1 VPAGQWARA
10 VERAVTRVES
20 AIVCVAI
27 AVIALIVAANV
38 ASRYVLHASIASTEE
53 VARYMLVWLGMV
65 GGAAGFA
72 RGGPGGVDILVR
84 SLPPRARTLAR
95 WLGEVAT
102 LVFFLLLGWFTL
114 SVLAYEWR
122 QDSRSPAL
130 RVPLWTVTS
139 ALLVGAVFAA
149 VHLVCHWLSGDPEGR
164 A

>member
-1 VPAGQWARA
+1 MPVGQWARA

-20 AIVCVAI
+20 AIVCLAI
-27 AVIALIVAANV
+27 ATIALIVAANV

-84 SLPPRARTLAR
+84 SLPPRARALAR

-114 SVLAYEWR
+114 SVLAYEWG
-122 QDSRSPAL
+122 QGSRSPAL
-130 RVPLWTVTS
+130 RLPLWTVTS

-149 VHLVCHWLSGDPEGR
+149 VHLVCHWLGGDREGR

>member
-1 VPAGQWARA
+1 VGWARPL
-10 VERAVTRVES
+10 ERAVTRLES

-27 AVIALIVAANV
+27 AAIALIVAANV

-53 VARYMLVWLGMV
+53 VARYLLVWLGMV

-84 SLPPRARTLAR
+84 TLPPRARTLAR

-102 LVFFLLLGWFTL
+102 LGFFLLLGWFTL
-114 SVLAYEWR
+114 AVLGYEWR

-130 RVPLWTVTS
+130 RLPLWTVTS
-139 ALLVGAVFAA
+139 ALLVGALFAT
-149 VHLVCHWLSGDPEGR
+149 VHLVCHWLAGDQDDRP
-164 A
+164 